1 MSRFLIESAG
11 RETVV
16 ELLRE
21 ERTGAEEPRR
31 EPNAR
36 DFLRDAALRW
46 RMETERARAVPS
58 VEESYLR
65 LRAWRRCDAFAL
77 AVHRAAG
84 ELRGEGACQLAAR
97 LLDVARSA
105 HVYVV
110 EGCGRRMRR
119 DCLFF
124 LRRAETL
131 LEEAAWLL
139 DTASR
144 LRYLPHTAAQELLA
158 LHLDAIRA
166 LDALIARLEGTA
178 APSPGSRALA

>member
-1 MSRFLIESAG
+1 MSRFLIDCAG
-11 RETVV
+11 SERVV

-21 ERTGAEEPRR
+21 EPTWGAESPQEPD
-31 EPNAR
+31 AQG
-36 DFLRDAALRW
+36 FLRGAALWW
-46 RMETERARAVPS
+46 RMEAERARAVPS
-58 VEESYLR
+58 VAESYLR

-131 LEEAAWLL
+131 LEEAIHLL
-139 DTASR
+139 DTAR
-144 LRYLPHTAAQELLA
+144 HHGCLARDRVEELLA

-166 LDALIARLEGTA
+166 LDGLIASLA
-178 APSPGSRALA
+178 ALGS